1 MPSHSDL
8 ATRLLQ
14 DAAGFFENIGEQ
26 NPPLQEQMASNA
38 DIYKQVAGLVGNDP
52 QGTLPANENQ
62 EGAQSQSH
70 ATLAARLLR
79 DAATFFENIGEQN
92 PDLQEQMASNA
103 DIYKQVASLVET
115 DPTGELPTEGGQ
127 TTQ

>member
-14 DAAGFFENIGEQ
+14 DAAGFFVNIGEQ

-38 DIYKQVAGLVGNDP
+38 DIFKQVASLVATDP
-52 QGTLPANENQ
+52 TGELPANDGQ
-62 EGAQSQSH
+62 DGTPAQSH
-70 ATLAARLLR
+70 AVLAARLLR

-92 PDLQEQMASNA
+92 PDLKEQMTSNA
-103 DIYKQVASLVET
+103 DIYTQVANLVET
-115 DPTGELPTEGGQ
+115 DPTGDLPTENGETVQ
-127 TTQ
+127 